1 MYEYKE
7 MQGVIDYIEE
17 HLDEDMCVD
26 MLAEMGMLSKFY
38 FQRLFYK
45 LVGVTVMEY
54 VRLRRVARASE
65 DIKDGRKITD
75 IAFENGFNSLETF
88 TRAFKSVYSMTPS
101 EYKKKEIPLAHF
113 YKPDLSLKYRAVDIG
128 VPLVAS
134 GVVIEFGVK
143 EIGEDIKLMGIV
155 EECEMGVAGPDNPGV
170 AWNKYVEVKSQ
181 IPDQS
186 DVKVECG
193 ISFPSEKQGKFN
205 YLASVQV
212 DRFDSNDD
220 RLYQYVVPKGLYVVC
235 TFSAENFFELT
246 NAALDKA
253 MAYLLQTWL
262 PNSDYDMISDFAV
275 EYYDYRC
282 LKDHP
287 IPQQVQSAPV
297 DIIKNPPEMDI
308 MVMVKRK

>member
-1 MYEYKE
+1 MYEYNE

-17 HLDEDMCVD
+17 HLDEDLCID

-54 VRLRRVARASE
+54 VRLRRLAKASE
-65 DIKDGRKITD
+65 DIKDGGKITD
-75 IAFENGFNSLETF
+75 IAFRNGFNSLENF
-88 TRAFKSVYSMTPS
+88 TRTFKAVYDMTPT
-101 EYKKKEIPLAHF
+101 EYKKKDIPLAHF
-113 YKPDLSLKYRAVDIG
+113 YKPDLSLKYRSVDVG

-134 GVVIEFGVK
+134 GVVIEFNVK
-143 EIGEDIKLMGIV
+143 EIEEDIKMMGIV
-155 EECEMGVAGPDNPGV
+155 KECEMGVAGQDNPGV
-170 AWNKYVEVKSQ
+170 AWNEYVEVKKD
-181 IPDQS
+181 IPNQS
-186 DVKVECG
+186 DENVEFG
-193 ISFPSEKQGKFN
+193 VSFPSDKKDWFN
-205 YLASVQV
+205 YLAAVQV
-212 DRFDSNDD
+212 DDFDDSDS
-220 RLYQYVVPKGLYVVC
+220 RLYQYVIPKGLYVIC

-253 MAYLLQTWL
+253 MAYLLQSWM
-262 PNSDYDMISDFAV
+262 PNSDYVMISDFAA

-287 IPQQVQSAPV
+287 NPQQVQVPPI

-308 MVMVKRK
+308 MVLVKRK

>member
-17 HLDEDMCVD
+17 HLDEDMCID

-65 DIKDGRKITD
+65 DINNGGKITD
-75 IAFENGFNSLETF
+75 IAFGNGFNSLETF

-113 YKPDLSLKYRAVDIG
+113 YKPDISLKYRAVDIG
-128 VPLVAS
+128 VPLIAS

-143 EIGEDIKLMGIV
+143 EIEKDIKVMGIM
-155 EECEMGVAGPDNPGV
+155 EECEIGVAGPDNPGV
-170 AWNKYVEVKSQ
+170 AWNKYVEMKNK
-181 IPDQS
+181 INNQS
-186 DVKVECG
+186 IMNVEYG
-193 ISFPSEKQGKFN
+193 ISFPSDKQGKFN

-212 DRFDSNDD
+212 DEFDNTNDK
-220 RLYQYVVPKGLYVVC
+220 LYKYVVPKGLYVVC

-262 PNSDYDMISDFAV
+262 PNSDYDMIGDFAV

-287 IPQQVQSAPV
+287 IPQQVQSAPI

-308 MVMVKRK
+308 MVLVKRK